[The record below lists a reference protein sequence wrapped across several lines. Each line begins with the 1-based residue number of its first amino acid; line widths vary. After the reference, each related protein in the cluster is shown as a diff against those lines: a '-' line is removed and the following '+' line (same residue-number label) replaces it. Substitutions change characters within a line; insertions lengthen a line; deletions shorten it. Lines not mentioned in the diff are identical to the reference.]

1 MAISVS
7 GLGSGID
14 TASLVSQLM
23 QAERLSGKGL
33 TTGRNTAQSL
43 VTTLTSLNGQMKS
56 LGDAAKA
63 LVPDALLGGAS
74 AFTGVTAASSNTGI
88 ATATTTD
95 KAAAGSLTFTVKSVA
110 QAGSGAFDK
119 TFTGGTSISD
129 SDFSFTIGSGDKSAK
144 IDVKPGQSI
153 QDVAALINQSDS
165 GVKAT
170 TVQVAPNT
178 YKLQVTSA
186 STGAQSGVNVTNG
199 TTTPTASSILGE
211 FKQLN
216 EPADTVLTIG
226 SGANAY
232 EVSSPT
238 RDVKDIMPG
247 VTISPVKADPATPVT
262 IDLAA
267 DVDGMAAK
275 LEAFVKAANDALG
288 TVSKNSKWDS
298 DKKTGGPLV
307 GDSMTRGLAQEIQN
321 AFVGSSSA
329 MPSSIGISIE
339 RDGTLKFDKTKFVAN
354 YKADPDSVT
363 KAAGEIATKV
373 GEVSKQATSAAD
385 GTLTVR
391 IQAEQASVKDYTAQI
406 TRFEDRMS
414 LREETLKQQFSA
426 MESLL
431 SKMQAQGNWLSGQLA
446 TLPTG

>member
-14 TASLVSQLM
+14 TTSLVSQLM
-23 QAERLSGKGL
+23 SAERLSGKGL
-33 TTGRNTAQSL
+33 TTGRNTAQSI
-43 VTTLTSLNGQMKS
+43 VTTLTALNGQLKS
-56 LGDAAKA
+56 LGDAAKV
-63 LVPDALLGGAS
+63 LVPDTLTGAS
-74 AFTGVTAASSNTGI
+74 AFTGVSATSSNTNI

-95 KAAAGSLTFTVKSVA
+95 KAAAGSLTFTVKSIA
-110 QAGSGAFDK
+110 QAGSGAFDT

-129 SDFSFTIGSGDKSAK
+129 SGFSFKVGSGDKSAT
-144 IDVKPGQSI
+144 IDVQAGASI
-153 QDVAALINQSDS
+153 EDVAALINRSDS

-186 STGAQSGVNVTNG
+186 TTGAQSGVNITDG
-199 TTTPTASSILGE
+199 TTTPTATSVLGA

-216 EPADTVLTIG
+216 EPADTVLRIG
-226 SGANAY
+226 GDNGY
-232 EVSSPT
+232 DVSSPT
-238 RDVKDIMPG
+238 RDVKDLMPG
-247 VTISPVKADPATPVT
+247 VTISPVKADPTTPVT
-262 IDLAA
+262 IDLTA

-288 TVSKNSKWDS
+288 TVSSNSKWDS
-298 DKKTGGPLV
+298 TKKTGGPLL
-307 GDSMTRGLAQEIQN
+307 GDSMTRGLSQEIQT
-321 AFVGSSSA
+321 AFTGSSTA
-329 MPSSIGISIE
+329 LPSTLGISIE

-354 YKADPDSVT
+354 YKSDPDSVT

-385 GTLTVR
+385 GTLTMR